1 MISQSVLCD
10 VECNFSVKSN
20 KILVIMLEVV
30 IKTWG
35 LCKNITRNQ
44 IQSDVL

>member
-1 MISQSVLCD
+1 MLSD
-10 VECNFSVKSN
+10 VGCNFSVKSN

-30 IKTWG
+30 IKTWS
-35 LCKNITRNQ
+35 LCKNITSNQ